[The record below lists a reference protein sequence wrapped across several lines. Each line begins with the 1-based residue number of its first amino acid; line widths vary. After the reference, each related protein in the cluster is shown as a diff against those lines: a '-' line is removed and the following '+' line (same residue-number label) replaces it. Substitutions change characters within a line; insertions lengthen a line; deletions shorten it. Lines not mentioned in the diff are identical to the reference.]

1 VEATPPPERTIKNRA
16 FDPNRREERP
26 PVQAYSRTIH
36 WLGAIALLSMV
47 AAPSFGAEVT
57 EISGAG
63 ATFPYPIYAKWAEAY
78 KAKAGVSMNYQ
89 SIGSGGGIKQI
100 NANTVDFGASDM
112 PLKPEDLDK
121 SGLTQFPM
129 IMGGVVPVVNLPDI
143 KPGELRLDGPT
154 LADIYL
160 GKIAK
165 WDDAAI
171 KKLNPGAKLPSTA
184 IAAIYRSDGSGTTF
198 IFTNYLS
205 KVSPD
210 FQSKVG
216 NNTAV
221 EWPTGIGGKGNEGVA
236 ALSSRTTGAI
246 GYVEYA
252 YALQNKLTYVKL
264 INKEGNTVS
273 PDSKSF
279 QAAAANADWQ
289 KAPGFYLLLTDQTG
303 KESWPITGAS
313 FILVHTKQDKPES
326 AKAVL
331 DFFAWSFQ
339 NGGKMAEE
347 LDYVPMPDNVAKLV
361 ESSWS
366 ANIKDAGGKAV
377 WQAH

>member
-1 VEATPPPERTIKNRA
+1 
-16 FDPNRREERP
+16 
-26 PVQAYSRTIH
+26 
-36 WLGAIALLSMV
+36 
-47 AAPSFGAEVT
+47 
-57 EISGAG
+57 
-63 ATFPYPIYAKWAEAY
+63 
-78 KAKAGVSMNYQ
+78 
-89 SIGSGGGIKQI
+89 
-100 NANTVDFGASDM
+100 
-112 PLKPEDLDK
+112 
-121 SGLTQFPM
+121 
-129 IMGGVVPVVNLPDI
+129 MGGVVPVVNLPDI

-289 KAPGFYLLLTDQTG
+289 KAPGFYLLLTDQAG

-313 FILVHTKQDKPES
+313 FILMYNKQDKPDS

-331 DFFAWSFQ
+331 SFFDWSYH
-339 NGGKMAEE
+339 NGQKLADE
-347 LDYVPMPDNVAKLV
+347 LDYVPMPESVVKLV
-361 ESSWS
+361 EDSWKTKMTGPDDKPIWTGPGS
-366 ANIKDAGGKAV
+366 
-377 WQAH
+377 